1 MTTYNY
7 QWVAQDDEDFV
18 IREGTVEAAS
28 VEDAERMVYEIYE
41 NDYFWGQMAQRVEVW
56 VD

>member
-7 QWVAQDDEDFV
+7 QWVAQDGEDFIV
-18 IREGTVEAAS
+18 REGTVEAAS
-28 VEDAERMVYEIYE
+28 AEDAERMVYEIYE

-56 VD
+56 Q